1 LTYFAKLIIIFYIK
15 KLITVLNH
23 IDELMKVIDI
33 YIERDFVS
41 ENKANSK
48 VINLCILQ
56 MDLVIIYIKLES
68 HNQ

>member
-1 LTYFAKLIIIFYIK
+1 
-15 KLITVLNH
+15 
-23 IDELMKVIDI
+23 MKVIDI
-33 YIERDFVS
+33 YKERDFVS

>member
-1 LTYFAKLIIIFYIK
+1 MTYFAKLIIIFYIK